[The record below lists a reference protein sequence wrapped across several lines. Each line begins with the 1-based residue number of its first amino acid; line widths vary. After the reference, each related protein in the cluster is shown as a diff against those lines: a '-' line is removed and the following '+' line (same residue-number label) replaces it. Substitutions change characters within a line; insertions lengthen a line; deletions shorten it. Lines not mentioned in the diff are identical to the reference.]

1 MRYKNVR
8 TQAVIET
15 ACVIR
20 GGDWVLV
27 DKQPAT
33 ISELVSE
40 SASESESASTKT
52 RKKK

>member
-1 MRYKNVR
+1 MRYKNTK

-27 DKQPAT
+27 DEQPKNT
-33 ISELVSE
+33 DSS
-40 SASESESASTKT
+40 
-52 RKKK
+52 RKKASKKTKKEDE